1 MRYSLRRGS
10 PRGSVFASLWHVYS
24 EPANRPVTELA
35 LERSSCFNNV
45 VLELG
50 DFLTE
55 DLHRETSHR
64 ITDE

>member
-24 EPANRPVTELA
+24 EPANRPVTEL
-35 LERSSCFNNV
+35 ERSSCFNNV

-50 DFLTE
+50 EFLTE

-64 ITDE
+64 ITA